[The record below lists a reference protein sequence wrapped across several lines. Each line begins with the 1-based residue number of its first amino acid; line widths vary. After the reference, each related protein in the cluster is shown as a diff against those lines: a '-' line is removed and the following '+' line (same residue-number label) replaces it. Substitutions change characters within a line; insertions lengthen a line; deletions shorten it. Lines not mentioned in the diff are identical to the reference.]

1 MVSGWWFDRPGTWLP
16 GRKEKRY
23 PMPIMQS
30 PPGAET
36 VIDGRR
42 YIYFV
47 GTGYLGLQGHPE
59 VIRAAGEAARQ
70 YGIGSATSRAGFGDT
85 PPLLEVERLAGE
97 FFGSEGAFYFVSG
110 YLGNEILIRLIGSAV
125 DAVFVDQC
133 SHYCVVEA
141 AHLIG
146 KPVHTFAHLD
156 VDDLAGK
163 LRKELPPGG
172 RPLVMS
178 DGVFAALGTIAP
190 VAEYRELL
198 REYPGSTLLVDDAHA
213 LGVLGENGRGTFEHA
228 GLGGDGVNV
237 RLPGGDR
244 PGSPCLLM
252 CGTLSKAVGGFGG
265 IVPAN
270 ATIMDGIKSTSHYY
284 EGASAMPVPV
294 AAATAKALEI
304 VLAQPELRA
313 RLHENVR
320 SLKSGLR
327 RLGLETD
334 DTPVPIISLGLG
346 DGANMRRI
354 QEELAERGIMIA
366 YRATYAGLGPQG
378 AIRIAVFATHT
389 KQQIERLLDEIAGLL

>member
-1 MVSGWWFDRPGTWLP
+1 
-16 GRKEKRY
+16 
-23 PMPIMQS
+23 MPVMQS

-59 VIRAAGEAARQ
+59 VIRAAGEAAQQ

-85 PPLLEVERLAGE
+85 PPLLEVERLAAR
-97 FFGSEGAFYFVSG
+97 FFGSDEAFYFVSG
-110 YLGNEILIRLIGSAV
+110 YLGNEILVRMIGAGV
-125 DAVFVDQC
+125 DAVFVDRG

-146 KPVHTFAHLD
+146 MPVHPFAHRD
-156 VDDLAGK
+156 PDDLAEK
-163 LRKELPPGG
+163 LRTELPGGG

-178 DGVFAALGTIAP
+178 DGVFAALGSIAP
-190 VAEYRELL
+190 VVQYRELL
-198 REYPGSTLLVDDAHA
+198 REYPGSAMIVDDAHA
-213 LGVLGENGRGTFEHA
+213 LGVLGDNGRGTFEHA

-237 RLPGGDR
+237 DLPGRDR

-265 IVPAN
+265 IVPGN
-270 ATIMDGIKSTSHYY
+270 AKIMEGIKSTSHYY

-304 VLAQPELRA
+304 LLAQPELRM

-320 SLKSGLR
+320 SLKTGLR

-334 DTPVPIISLGLG
+334 DTPVPIISLGVG
-346 DGANMRRI
+346 DGANMQRI
-354 QEELAERGIMIA
+354 QRELAERGIMIA
-366 YRATYAGLGPQG
+366 YRATYSGLGPEG
-378 AIRIAVFATHT
+378 AIRVAVFATHT
-389 KQQIERLLDEIAGLL
+389 KEQIDRLLDEFARLL

>member
-1 MVSGWWFDRPGTWLP
+1 
-16 GRKEKRY
+16 
-23 PMPIMQS
+23 MPVMQS

-42 YIYFV
+42 YTYFV

-59 VIRAAGEAARQ
+59 VIRAAGVAARQ

-85 PPLLEVERLAGE
+85 PPLLEVERLAARFLGAE
-97 FFGSEGAFYFVSG
+97 KAFYFVSG
-110 YLGNEILIRLIGSAV
+110 YLGNEILVRLIGSAV

-133 SHYCVVEA
+133 SHYCVLEA
-141 AHLIG
+141 AQLIG
-146 KPVHTFAHLD
+146 KPVHPFAHRD
-156 VDDLAGK
+156 PDDLAGK
-163 LRKELPPGG
+163 LRKELPRGG
-172 RPLVMS
+172 RALVMS

-198 REYPGSTLLVDDAHA
+198 LRYPGSALLVDDAHA

-228 GLGGDGVNV
+228 GLSGHGVN
-237 RLPGGDR
+237 LEIPGPD
-244 PGSPCLLM
+244 PFQAPCLLI

-265 IVPAN
+265 IVPGN
-270 ATIMDGIKSTSHYY
+270 AAIMEGIRSTSHYY

-304 VLAQPELRA
+304 VLARPELRV

-320 SLKSGLR
+320 LLKTGLR

-334 DTPVPIISLGLG
+334 HTPVPIVSLGLG
-346 DGANMRRI
+346 DGPNMRRI
-354 QEELAERGIMIA
+354 QRELAERGIMIA
-366 YRATYAGLGPQG
+366 YQAAYSGLGPEG
-378 AIRIAVFATHT
+378 ALRLAAFATHT
-389 KQQIERLLDEIAGLL
+389 NQQIERLLDEIARLL